1 MMVLALSL
9 IAAQT
14 TLADTTPNPSAVQY
28 RDVREHYGVVCG
40 QINRPNKAGG
50 YEGFDPFAYRGP
62 QDWVIWA
69 NAGYLVSTPEG
80 LIDTTENMHVVM
92 QTRATA
98 ENSAWLDKLTDQ
110 VVRGSARGRALLQEC
125 RQVPVR

>member
-1 MMVLALSL
+1 MMMLALSL

-28 RDVREHYGVVCG
+28 RDVREHNGIVCG

-50 YEGFDPFAYRGP
+50 YEGFDQFAYRGP
-62 QDWVIWA
+62 RDWAIWTGP
-69 NAGYLVSTPEG
+69 GYLVSTPEG
-80 LIDTTENMHVVM
+80 LIDTNANMQVM
-92 QTRATA
+92 IRTRATA
-98 ENSAWLDKLTDQ
+98 ENSTRRDELTDQ
-110 VVRGSARGRALLQEC
+110 VVRGSALGRALLQEC